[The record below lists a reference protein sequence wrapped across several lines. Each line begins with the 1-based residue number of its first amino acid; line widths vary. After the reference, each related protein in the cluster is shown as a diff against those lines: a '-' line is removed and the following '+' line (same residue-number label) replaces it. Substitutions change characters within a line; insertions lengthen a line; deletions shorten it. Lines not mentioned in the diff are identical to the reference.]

1 MEAEWAFFSVWSSV
15 LNREPQVSM
24 LCIAIQVTRGRGE
37 DLHDILVH
45 LVLDADHSDDM
56 YNYIY
61 IYFAAMPIYWI
72 TCIQYTLYIL
82 YYIYY
87 IHIILQYTLYIYIQ
101 YTQSNCI
108 YIHIHIHLT
117 SFNNIKLVMIYR
129 RHVMHC
135 TDRKNM
141 SSWKTDWSGWI
152 SHRDAYSPHAS
163 YSVIYVFSW
172 DKDKTQE
179 PNECTLWLC
188 NQWPFQEPKL
198 EVPTMYIHKM
208 VHVRAM

>member
-1 MEAEWAFFSVWSSV
+1 M
-15 LNREPQVSM
+15 QITQTI
-24 LCIAIQVTRGRGE
+24 CII
-37 DLHDILVH
+37 I
-45 LVLDADHSDDM
+45 
-56 YNYIY
+56 YIY
-61 IYFAAMPIYWI
+61 ILQPCQYIELHVYSIHYIYI
-72 TCIQYTLYIL
+72 ILYIL
-82 YYIYY
+82 YTHHSTVYVIYIY
-87 IHIILQYTLYIYIQ
+87 TQ